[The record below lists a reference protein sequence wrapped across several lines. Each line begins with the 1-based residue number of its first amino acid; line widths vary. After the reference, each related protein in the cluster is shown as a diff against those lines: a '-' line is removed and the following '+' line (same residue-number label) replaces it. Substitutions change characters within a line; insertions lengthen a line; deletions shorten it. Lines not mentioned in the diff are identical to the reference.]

1 MDGDIAGVRIIPPVV
16 EFVDA
21 EADTVHVQTVVVQ
34 NISADSKTIK
44 FHGPNTDVRFWIE
57 NWIILDI

>member
-1 MDGDIAGVRIIPPVV
+1 MKATMDGDIAGVRIIPPVV

-21 EADTVHVQTVVVQ
+21 EANTVHVQTVSVQ

-44 FHGPNTDVRFWIE
+44 FHGPNNTDVR
-57 NWIILDI
+57 